1 MNHHDFCQAR
11 IPRGAKYGRTYIVRE
26 NLMMFD
32 YRKYDHIVVKDAH
45 MYPNVALFVKLC
57 KSRGIGVT
65 LHCEMNEY
73 IRETLQ
79 HADSVMV

>member
-1 MNHHDFCQAR
+1 MIFVKLGSPAV
-11 IPRGAKYGRTYIVRE
+11 PKYGRTYIVRE